1 MLDLDPLLKRA
12 VDLLQQ
18 RFGFYHVAI
27 YLVEPG
33 SSTAFIR
40 EASGEIGEA
49 LKQTRR
55 RFEIGS
61 RSVVGFATGTGEF
74 YVAHDTETDPYFKE
88 SSLLPESRSELAV
101 PLMIGDRVIGA
112 LDVHDRGRYAFSED
126 DITVLETLAD
136 QIAVAVENA
145 RLFQEAL
152 QRAEREQSVV
162 QITSKIR
169 ASRNID
175 EILRTAVEE
184 MRQAVGAKRATIRLA
199 PEPAELGTNGGERTD
214 GRGGSSS
221 EEMETQSGASE

>member
-1 MLDLDPLLKRA
+1 LLDLDPLLKRA

-33 SSTAFIR
+33 SNTAFIR

-55 RFEIGS
+55 RFETGS
-61 RSVVGFATGTGEF
+61 RTVVGFATGSGEF

-88 SSLLPESRSELAV
+88 SNLLPESRSELAV
-101 PLMIGDRVIGA
+101 PLKIGERVIGA

-162 QITSKIR
+162 QITNKIR
-169 ASRNID
+169 ASQDID
-175 EILRTAVEE
+175 SILRTAVEE
-184 MRQAVGAKRATIRLA
+184 MRQAVGAKRAMIRLA
-199 PEPAELGTNGGERTD
+199 PVPAEIRTNGDDGDD
-214 GRGGSSS
+214 GRNDQSTQ
-221 EEMETQSGASE
+221 EMEAPSGASE